1 MYCFVY
7 GSYLEAIQTNGQ
19 LNRPMHMFYPMFIH
33 MGFTKHEQYD
43 FLWKDIK
50 YEFMTMCIRFRQ
62 KPYTDLEIRPMQ
74 IYSNS

>member
-50 YEFMTMCIRFRQ
+50 YEFMTV
-62 KPYTDLEIRPMQ
+62 YTLQ
-74 IYSNS
+74 TKALH